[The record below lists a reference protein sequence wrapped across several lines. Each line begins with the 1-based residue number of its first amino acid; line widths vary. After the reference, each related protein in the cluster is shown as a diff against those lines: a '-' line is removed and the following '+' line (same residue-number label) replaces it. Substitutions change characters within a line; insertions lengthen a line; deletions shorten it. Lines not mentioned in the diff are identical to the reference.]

1 MNATADTPP
10 LLLEVR
16 GLTKSFG
23 GLAAVRDLSF
33 RVGEGEILGL
43 IGPNGSGKTTA
54 FNLVTGLLVPD
65 AGHIRLAGEEIT
77 GFRPH
82 AVCARGIV
90 RTFQLV
96 RPFAH
101 LSALQNV
108 MVGRVYGCRRAGTLE
123 DAAREAAEVLAF
135 VGLTG
140 KEIIPARQLTLVDRK
155 RLELARALAT
165 RPRLLLLDEFMAGL
179 NPQEVA
185 AAVGLIRAIRQAG
198 IAVVMIEHI
207 VKAVLGLS
215 DRVVVLNAG
224 QAIAEGPPG
233 AIAGDR
239 RVIEAYLGDP
249 GHA

>member
-1 MNATADTPP
+1 MDGTAATEGA
-10 LLLEVR
+10 LLEVR
-16 GLTKSFG
+16 GLTRSFG

-33 RVGEGEILGL
+33 TVGEGEILGL

-54 FNLVTGLLVPD
+54 FNLITGLLAPD
-65 AGHIRLAGEEIT
+65 AGEIRLAGEKIT

-82 AVCARGIV
+82 AICARGMV

-108 MVGRVYGCRRAGTLE
+108 MVGRIYGSHRAGDLQT
-123 DAAREAAEVLAF
+123 ASREAAEVIAF

-140 KEIIPARQLTLVDRK
+140 KEQIPARQLTLVDRK

-165 RPRLLLLDEFMAGL
+165 RPRVLLLDEFMAGL
-179 NPQEVA
+179 SPQEVA
-185 AAVGLIRAIRQAG
+185 AAVGLIRGIRQAG
-198 IAVVMIEHI
+198 IAIIIIEHI

-233 AIAGDR
+233 AIAADR
-239 RVIEAYLGDP
+239 RVIEAYLGEA